1 MLKLAS
7 SGSVLQAATALC
19 IICSVQCM
27 RPVVR
32 LPRDAER
39 TGRYIAV
46 LTEDASL
53 MEIVETLR
61 NLEDCNV
68 HSYVEVGI
76 KAIVADLSYEALE
89 KVKMRSIMHI
99 YHKMS

>member
-1 MLKLAS
+1 MQCSLLITAL
-7 SGSVLQAATALC
+7 SVALC

-46 LTEDASL
+46 LTEDASHERL
-53 MEIVETLR
+53 VEIVEMLR

-68 HSYVEVGI
+68 HGYTEIVI
-76 KAIVADLSYEALE
+76 KAIVLDLSQDALE
-89 KVKMRSIMHI
+89 IVRLSSLLLHI
-99 YHKMS
+99 